1 MTTNNDDF
9 KCNNSSKIEP
19 SPFCREEW
27 NAFVGESPNGH
38 FFQSFEFGEI
48 RSTLGWEPIRIA
60 VEDEGGIKAAISILK
75 IDIPIIKSSIFYAP
89 RGPVINFR
97 DRELLHALLKG
108 VREAAQRENAVFL
121 KIDTGVPVE
130 ERDVVEILKEAG
142 FIIAGRHCDKLGTQ
156 PTTVFRINLQKSLEE
171 IEGRFDKTTRRNI
184 RISEKKGVIVQ
195 EDNSKEGFDAFLLL
209 LMKMVRHKKIAA
221 YDAKYYRDI
230 WEILY
235 PHRMGRLFL
244 ARYNGKIVAGVF
256 VYLFGKKCWLAYSAF
271 DNRYGFV
278 CPNQALHLH
287 VIKWAKEKG
296 CPWYDLR
303 GTGIINPDNA
313 QPGKPFYGLYIFKKG
328 FGPEFVRFIP
338 EMDMVFRPGLYKL
351 WNFSIPLMEMGVR
364 VYANLRRF
372 RCPEKS

>member
-1 MTTNNDDF
+1 MSLFQEREVIQYTSQLVNEDR
-9 KCNNSSKIEP
+9 
-19 SPFCREEW
+19 REEW
-27 NAFVGESPNGH
+27 DDFAAESPNGH
-38 FFQSFEFGEI
+38 FFQSFEFGEVK
-48 RSTLGWEPIRIA
+48 SKAGWKPIRIA
-60 VEDEGGIKAAISILK
+60 VEYDGKIKAAVSILK
-75 IDIPIIKSSIFYAP
+75 IKIPLFKMSIFYAP
-89 RGPVINFR
+89 RGPVVDFT
-97 DRELLHALLKG
+97 DRELFRSLLKG
-108 VREAAQRENAVFL
+108 IREEAKREKVIFF
-121 KIDTGVPVE
+121 KIDAGIPATD
-130 ERDVVEILKEAG
+130 RNVVDILKEAG
-142 FIIAGRHCDKLGTQ
+142 FIIASRHCDKLGTQ

-184 RISEKKGVIVQ
+184 RISEKKGVIVK
-195 EDNSKEGFDAFLLL
+195 EDNSKEGFNAFLLL
-209 LMKMVRHKKIAA
+209 LIKMIRHKKIAA

-256 VYLFGKKCWLAYSAF
+256 VYLFGKKCWLAYGAF

-296 CPWYDLR
+296 CIWYDLR

-328 FGPEFVRFIP
+328 FGGEFVRFIP
-338 EMDMVFRPGLYKL
+338 EMDLVFRPGLYKL
-351 WNFSIPLMEMGVR
+351 WNLSIPFMEKAVR
-364 VYANLRRF
+364 AYSNLRRF
-372 RCPEKS
+372 IP